1 MLANGYV
8 PGQVFGQ
15 TPSYPFS
22 KFVNQSQLGANAL
35 NQYPTNDLNS
45 LSDWRKD
52 PRISFFR
59 DLVREKIA
67 ESCKL
72 ELQEQ
77 GSNIVNVLENK
88 LFMEAVSEEEY
99 MNLDVLRERLQ
110 NFYQKD
116 MVDLNC
122 SQQVSSYSGPTCEV
136 LPALGLTHSCN
147 SDAAYPPFN
156 HFNNDITDYNPMM
169 AGNNDQFSFLK
180 GFLDSGN
187 KLGLASL
194 YCDSHMRKISNE
206 LLPSHDRSSVITSFS
221 DRGSTITRNS
231 NSDKVSEIGAYEG
244 GPFFSKGVADDLSL
258 PAMAFSSTLRESS
271 EFPNS
276 ILQMSELVPQL
287 ISEDTIFPSM
297 DFSIMNSTL
306 GDVVQPKSH
315 IQEQKQQRPYSS
327 YEQFSNPLEMAG
339 EIVPIHSHFPSEQIH
354 GVHIA
359 LESSSLLS
367 SSNGIAGPA
376 NPSNHLHF
384 SVEHKSLHAYS
395 SCKSP
400 AIPADQFNT
409 SKRHQSFQNM
419 YNGLMMDSSTT
430 GTGGSGSCASENMLP
445 PTKRFKP
452 SSDSSE
458 NLLTPSKD
466 LKIEKSSCLLSY
478 ENRIA
483 SILAPLMVQ
492 PPFPKGLPPLL
503 QLPESPVSINS
514 EVLDGNIEFSK
525 PMQNPSSVDQVR
537 NSAGYNLLRMN
548 AENLHTPSEEQI
560 VDGPRTQEI
569 DCSSFG
575 EIADAVKDKP
585 NEVYFN
591 KSPAL
596 SEELGATSREEVIQ
610 VMSNFDHAKPDLET
624 KKEEEMEPENLK
636 TRGVSLIEFFS
647 ADEIKDHISSL
658 QQWIG
663 QRMSK
668 GGKEKQVMHCA
679 NENTCQLCAADKLLL
694 APVPIYCSC
703 CGSRIKCNVNYYS
716 TSEEN
721 GMRHCFCTSCYRDSR
736 GGSITFF
743 GISILKAKLVKK
755 KNDDEIE
762 ESWVQCDK
770 CKHWQHQICAL
781 FNDIR
786 DMEGKSEY
794 VCPKCC
800 LEEIEQGEHLPL
812 PRAAVF
818 SAKDLPTT
826 LLSDYIEQR
835 LFRRLQ
841 QEKEE
846 SAKAL
851 GRSLDEVPGA
861 DDLVVRVVLSVDKQ
875 LKVKQQ
881 FLEIFHDGNYPDE
894 FPYRSKVILLFQKIE
909 GVDVCLFGMYVQ
921 EFGSECSQP
930 NHRCVYISYLDSVK
944 YFRPDTKTAAGEA
957 LRTVVYHEILIGY
970 LEYCKKRGFIACYL
984 WACPPLKEEDYIL
997 YCHPEIQKTPKS
1009 DKLRQWYHSMLRKAA
1024 KENIVVDFTNLYD
1037 HFFVPTGHFYC
1048 KVTAARLPYFD
1059 GDYWSGAAENV
1070 IKNIEQQN
1078 GEHSG
1083 RKVKKVMT
1091 KRTLKALGHTNPSGG
1106 VTKDIILMQKLGQT
1120 IFPFKEDFIIVHLR
1134 FVCSYC
1140 HEVIFYG
1147 WRWCCNQCK
1156 NFQLCERCHDM
1167 EQGLNGG
1174 ETHAIGSKE
1183 KHLLSK
1189 VMVDDIPSDTK
1200 DEDAIL
1206 DNWLFEN
1213 RHTFLGFCHK
1223 NHYQFDTLRRAKHS
1237 SMMILHHLHNPT
1249 IPTTGETCSICQ
1261 QDTDTTDSN
1270 VCATCYNEKFGSLHI
1285 RRSTYHY
1292 YAANCENESISAQRK
1307 MHKLKELLDVLQHA
1321 SQCEATNCDPCSYPN
1336 CLQIKRLFCHASK
1349 CPIRISRG
1357 CVPCKKVWFILKLH
1371 AGNCGQ
1377 TDCCIPRCRD
1387 LKARS

>member
-72 ELQEQ
+72 ELQER

-88 LFMEAVSEEEY
+88 LFMEAVSEWKQA
-99 MNLDVLRERLQ
+99 R
-110 NFYQKD
+110 
-116 MVDLNC
+116 
-122 SQQVSSYSGPTCEV
+122 
-136 LPALGLTHSCN
+136 
-147 SDAAYPPFN
+147 
-156 HFNNDITDYNPMM
+156 
-169 AGNNDQFSFLK
+169 
-180 GFLDSGN
+180 
-187 KLGLASL
+187 LASL

-231 NSDKVSEIGAYEG
+231 NSDKVSEIGAFE
-244 GPFFSKGVADDLSL
+244 GVADDLSL

-276 ILQMSELVPQL
+276 IFADVRTCPQL

-306 GDVVQPKSH
+306 GDVLQPKSH

-327 YEQFSNPLEMAG
+327 YEQFVTLEMG
-339 EIVPIHSHFPSEQIH
+339 RNSSYSFSFPLRTDTWSSYCFR
-354 GVHIA
+354 
-359 LESSSLLS
+359 SSSLLS

-430 GTGGSGSCASENMLP
+430 GT
-445 PTKRFKP
+445 
-452 SSDSSE
+452 
-458 NLLTPSKD
+458 
-466 LKIEKSSCLLSY
+466 
-478 ENRIA
+478 
-483 SILAPLMVQ
+483 
-492 PPFPKGLPPLL
+492 GLPPLL

-569 DCSSFG
+569 DCSNFG

-585 NEVYFN
+585 
-591 KSPAL
+591 
-596 SEELGATSREEVIQ
+596 SE
-610 VMSNFDHAKPDLET
+610 
-624 KKEEEMEPENLK
+624 
-636 TRGVSLIEFFS
+636 
-647 ADEIKDHISSL
+647 
-658 QQWIG
+658 
-663 QRMSK
+663 RMSK

-721 GMRHCFCTSCYRDSR
+721 GIRHCFCTSCYRDSR

-786 DMEGKSEY
+786 DMEGKSD
-794 VCPKCC
+794 
-800 LEEIEQGEHLPL
+800 
-812 PRAAVF
+812 
-818 SAKDLPTT
+818 AKDLPTT

-909 GVDVCLFGMYVQ
+909 GVDVCLFGMY
-921 EFGSECSQP
+921 
-930 NHRCVYISYLDSVK
+930 
-944 YFRPDTKTAAGEA
+944 
-957 LRTVVYHEILIGY
+957 
-970 LEYCKKRGFIACYL
+970 
-984 WACPPLKEEDYIL
+984 
-997 YCHPEIQKTPKS
+997 
-1009 DKLRQWYHSMLRKAA
+1009 HSMLRKAA

-1048 KVTAARLPYFD
+1048 KVTASRLPYFD

-1156 NFQLCERCHDM
+1156 NFQLCERCHDV

-1213 RHTFLGFCHK
+1213 RHNFLGFCHK

-1261 QDTDTTDSN
+1261 QDTDTTDRN

-1307 MHKLKELLDVLQHA
+1307 MHKV
-1321 SQCEATNCDPCSYPN
+1321 
-1336 CLQIKRLFCHASK
+1336 
-1349 CPIRISRG
+1349 
-1357 CVPCKKVWFILKLH
+1357 
-1371 AGNCGQ
+1371 
-1377 TDCCIPRCRD
+1377 
-1387 LKARS
+1387 